1 MSIILDLSAY
11 TEETAD
17 VTMADGN
24 VLHLKKPT
32 ELMVIHLLQLK
43 QVNEDSD
50 PMLILGTLNRITQE
64 ILNCNT
70 DGVTFDFATVSRLD
84 TDSKTAI
91 VKAYSDWANKLRSNP
106 TISSPRSQEK
116 RKETPRRSLLRRFT
130 GWRNTRG

>member
-11 TEETAD
+11 AEETAD
-17 VTMADGN
+17 ITMADGN

-43 QVNEDSD
+43 QVDEDSD
-50 PMLILGTLNRITQE
+50 PMVILGTLNRITQE

-70 DGVTFDFATVSRLD
+70 DGVTFDYATVSRLD
-84 TDSKTAI
+84 TDRKTAI
-91 VKAYSDWANKLRSNP
+91 VKAYSDWANELRSNP
-106 TISSPRSQEK
+106 TISSPRSPEK
-116 RKETPRRSLLRRFT
+116 PKERTRRSLLHRFT